1 MVLMD
6 VLIAQETQ
14 MGIEL
19 VECAISLNALVVFGH
34 TFAAKERGHALVAG
48 LGINFHDVLFLV
60 LFLP

>member
-19 VECAISLNALVVFGH
+19 VECAISLNALKSEVMPWSPV
-34 TFAAKERGHALVAG
+34 LV
-48 LGINFHDVLFLV
+48 
-60 LFLP
+60 